1 MSAITSIQT
10 RGMLEAYQAVHS
22 PELRA
27 QLDEENKLVEQI
39 GIDMIEN
46 AAYVLFSQGYD
57 VDDVISYFTEAT
69 TNTIIKDY
77 LNFSEGNLIIESV
90 AVSGDYIEEQ
100 FELLY
105 EKAGILTGAK
115 AFIGSGINAVKNFAS
130 GAQKSAEVVKRAQNI
145 KNIRADR
152 LAQWKQGSL
161 ATPITPAASKTPNI
175 LQKASDFAKTQ
186 LGKLP
191 GAQTAQKFAKSGAGK
206 LLGKVGSRVIPGLGV
221 AAYGMD
227 AVDRAK
233 KGDYGGAALSGIG
246 AGLSAIPGVGLV
258 AGLAPTAIQMATDAA
273 GLTGDKS
280 KKGSA
285 KTLPPAPLK
294 PPSLK
299 NNQEYAKSKGKYFSS
314 SDRKTYGN
322 FNDAEAAKNS
332 RTGVKPTPKPVAPG
346 NTPTPGNTSTQGNT
360 ATPGNSQKEPAAKQP
375 SPKSPTIGKTPGG
388 TEYER
393 RTPKLPELAAAQEK
407 RAAGGSEEE
416 SIKAGV
422 DAGKASNPVKMD
434 IPGFA
439 LGGKFDVDKTGIKPP
454 TEFTKTEKKKT
465 STETTSE
472 GYDAYDLV
480 LEYLLSQGHTDTIEE
495 AHYVMMEMDEET
507 IGSII
512 EQYIIE

>member
-27 QLDEENKLVEQI
+27 QLDEENKLVEQV

-90 AVSGDYIEEQ
+90 AVSDAYIEEQ
-100 FELLY
+100 FQELNEGLLSAVRGGVQRVLG
-105 EKAGILTGAK
+105 AGAGSMKGGGGIRDAAGAMLKSGTRAAKQTLGRAATGAK
-115 AFIGSGINAVKNFAS
+115 DL
-130 GAQKSAEVVKRAQNI
+130 I
-145 KNIRADR
+145 KKI
-152 LAQWKQGSL
+152 
-161 ATPITPAASKTPNI
+161 
-175 LQKASDFAKTQ
+175 
-186 LGKLP
+186 P
-191 GAQTAQKFAKSGAGK
+191 GAGTAQKFAKSGAGK
-206 LLGKVGSRVIPGLGV
+206 LLGKVGSRVLPGIGV

-233 KGDYGGAALSGIG
+233 KGDWGGAALSGIG

-285 KTLPPAPLK
+285 KTIPPAPLK

-299 NNQEYAKSKGKYFSS
+299 NNQDYAKSKQRYFSS
-314 SDRKTYGN
+314 SDGKTYKN
-322 FNDAEAAKNS
+322 FNDAQAAKNS
-332 RTGVKPTPKPVAPG
+332 RISVKPKPATPAPAAAAPSTPSYSTLAKPEVAPTKPSTKVTKLPQIKKDEDG
-346 NTPTPGNTSTQGNT
+346 FTETQGNPDTKIDTKSVEASIAT
-360 ATPGNSQKEPAAKQP
+360 ANDTNELNKPAPENSALAKEQERRKRQKEEP
-375 SPKSPTIGKTPGG
+375 
-388 TEYER
+388 
-393 RTPKLPELAAAQEK
+393 QE
-407 RAAGGSEEE
+407 
-416 SIKAGV
+416 
-422 DAGKASNPVKMD
+422 
-434 IPGFA
+434 
-439 LGGKFDVDKTGIKPP
+439 
-454 TEFTKTEKKKT
+454 T

-472 GYDAYDLV
+472 GYDAYNLV
-480 LEYLLSQGHTDTIEE
+480 LEYLLSQGHTETIEE
-495 AHYVMMEMDEET
+495 AHYVMMEMDEEM
-507 IGSII
+507 IGSIV
-512 EQYIIE
+512 EQYIT

>member
-46 AAYVLFSQGYD
+46 VAYVLFSQGYD

-90 AVSGDYIEEQ
+90 AVSGAYIEEQ

-115 AFIGSGINAVKNFAS
+115 ALIGSGINAVKNFAS

-145 KNIRADR
+145 KNIRVDKADK
-152 LAQWKQGSL
+152 LAQWKKGSL
-161 ATPITPAASKTPNI
+161 ATPMGPAASKTPNI
-175 LQKASDFAKTQ
+175 LQKAGDFAKNT
-186 LGKLP
+186 LMKIP
-191 GAQTAQKFAKSGAGK
+191 GARTVANIAKSPAGK
-206 LLGKVGSRVIPGLGV
+206 LLGKVGGRALPGLGV
-221 AAYGMD
+221 ATYGMD
-227 AVDRAK
+227 AIDRAK

-285 KTLPPAPLK
+285 KTIPPAPLK

-299 NNQEYAKSKGKYFSS
+299 NNQDYAKSKQRYFSS
-314 SDRKTYGN
+314 SDGKTYKN
-322 FNDAEAAKNS
+322 FNDAQAAKNS
-332 RTGVKPTPKPVAPG
+332 RISVKPKPATPASVTTPAPAAAAPSTPSYSTLAKPEVAP
-346 NTPTPGNTSTQGNT
+346 TKPSTKVTKLPQIKKDETETQGNPDTKIDTKSVEASIAT
-360 ATPGNSQKEPAAKQP
+360 ANDTNELNKPAPENSALAKEQERRKRQKEEP
-375 SPKSPTIGKTPGG
+375 
-388 TEYER
+388 
-393 RTPKLPELAAAQEK
+393 QE
-407 RAAGGSEEE
+407 
-416 SIKAGV
+416 
-422 DAGKASNPVKMD
+422 
-434 IPGFA
+434 
-439 LGGKFDVDKTGIKPP
+439 
-454 TEFTKTEKKKT
+454 T

-480 LEYLLSQGHTDTIEE
+480 LEYLLSQGHTETIEE
-495 AHYVMMEMDEET
+495 AHYVMMEMDEEM
-507 IGSII
+507 IGSIV
-512 EQYIIE
+512 EQYISG

>member
-90 AVSGDYIEEQ
+90 AVSGAYIEEQ

-115 AFIGSGINAVKNFAS
+115 AVIGSGINAVKNFAS

-145 KNIRADR
+145 KNIRADK

-206 LLGKVGSRVIPGLGV
+206 LLGKVGSRVLPGLGV
-221 AAYGMD
+221 ATYGMD

-233 KGDYGGAALSGIG
+233 KGDWGGAALSGIG

-285 KTLPPAPLK
+285 KTIPPAPLK

-299 NNQEYAKSKGKYFSS
+299 NNQDYAKSKQRYFSS
-314 SDRKTYGN
+314 SDGKTYKN
-322 FNDAEAAKNS
+322 FNDAQAAKNS
-332 RTGVKPTPKPVAPG
+332 RTGVKPKPAAPAPAAALSTPSSSTLAKPEVAPTKPSTT
-346 NTPTPGNTSTQGNT
+346 NTKLPQIKQDKTETQGNPDNKIDTKSVEASIAT
-360 ATPGNSQKEPAAKQP
+360 ANDPNELNKPAPENSALAKEQERRKKQKEEP
-375 SPKSPTIGKTPGG
+375 
-388 TEYER
+388 
-393 RTPKLPELAAAQEK
+393 QE
-407 RAAGGSEEE
+407 
-416 SIKAGV
+416 
-422 DAGKASNPVKMD
+422 
-434 IPGFA
+434 
-439 LGGKFDVDKTGIKPP
+439 
-454 TEFTKTEKKKT
+454 T

-495 AHYVMMEMDEET
+495 AHYVMMEMDEEI
-507 IGSII
+507 IGNII
-512 EQYIIE
+512 DHYIIE